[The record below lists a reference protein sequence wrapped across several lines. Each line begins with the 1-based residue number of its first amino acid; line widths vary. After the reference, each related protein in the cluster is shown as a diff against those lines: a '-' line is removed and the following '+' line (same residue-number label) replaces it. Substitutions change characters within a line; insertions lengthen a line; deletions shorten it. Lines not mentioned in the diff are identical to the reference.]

1 MGFQI
6 QDGTGSSK
14 KAKVS
19 NSNKLFVESVIRS
32 EREEEGILG
41 EAYNVSTGFVRL
53 TSANQSS
60 VLYFKNNE
68 DVDLIVT
75 EFLFAVRDSTG
86 GTTRHIRVDIIKNP
100 ISMGSGS
107 GTDLNISNINFGSSN
122 TVNSDS
128 EIGQEGSTLNNGTTY
143 LLLVAPLDNLTTE
156 VASTII
162 PKGSSIGV
170 NVVPP
175 TSNTALDV
183 NVEIKLHKL
192 TEELL

>member
-14 KAKVS
+14 KVKVS
-19 NSNKLFVESVIRS
+19 SSNKLFVESVVRS

-68 DVDLIVT
+68 DEDLIVT
-75 EFLFAVRDSTG
+75 EFLFAVRGSTG

-100 ISMGSGS
+100 ASMSSGS

-128 EIGQEGSTLNNGTTY
+128 EIGQEGSTLNRGTTY